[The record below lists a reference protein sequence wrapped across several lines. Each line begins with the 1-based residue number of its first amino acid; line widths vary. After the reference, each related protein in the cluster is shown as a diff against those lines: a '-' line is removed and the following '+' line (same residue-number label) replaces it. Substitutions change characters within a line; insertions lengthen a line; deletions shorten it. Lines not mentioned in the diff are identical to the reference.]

1 MSFRHAL
8 LSITLAALLP
18 ALSSAQVLDQ
28 IKKPLD
34 YSKQADVNGKT
45 VTFGDLHYG
54 TVSQSAHTG
63 STTLPLS
70 KGDLQLHR
78 MQLNEV
84 NLKSV
89 DMSTVSEP
97 VLPQVNFSPK
107 RAAVDKAN
115 DQGARQSDQSKQKA
129 HHYRSPDSPVHSRR
143 RRGTE
148 ETAQWCPSVT
158 CADMLS
164 STD

>member
-8 LSITLAALLP
+8 LSIALAALLP
-18 ALSSAQVLDQ
+18 ALSPAQVLDQ

-45 VTFGDLHYG
+45 VTFGDLHFG
-54 TVSQSAHTG
+54 TVSQSARTG
-63 STTLPLS
+63 STTSPLS

-78 MQLNEV
+78 MELNEV

-89 DMSTVSEP
+89 DMSAVPEP

-107 RAAVDKAN
+107 RAAADKVN
-115 DQGARQSDQSKQKA
+115 DQGTRQSDQTRQKA
-129 HHYRSPDSPVHSRR
+129 PITDRQIRPLTPGGEEELKKQLNGVH
-143 RRGTE
+143 
-148 ETAQWCPSVT
+148 P
-158 CADMLS
+158 
-164 STD
+164 

>member
-18 ALSSAQVLDQ
+18 VLSPAQVLDQ
-28 IKKPLD
+28 VKKPLD

-45 VTFGDLHYG
+45 VTFGDLNYG
-54 TVSQSAHTG
+54 TVSQSTRAG
-63 STTLPLS
+63 STTSPLS

-78 MQLNEV
+78 MELNEV

-107 RAAVDKAN
+107 RAAADKVN
-115 DQGARQSDQSKQKA
+115 DQGARQSDQSKLKA
-129 HHYRSPDSPVHSRR
+129 PITDRQIRPFTTGGEEELKKQLNGVH
-143 RRGTE
+143 
-148 ETAQWCPSVT
+148 P
-158 CADMLS
+158 
-164 STD
+164 